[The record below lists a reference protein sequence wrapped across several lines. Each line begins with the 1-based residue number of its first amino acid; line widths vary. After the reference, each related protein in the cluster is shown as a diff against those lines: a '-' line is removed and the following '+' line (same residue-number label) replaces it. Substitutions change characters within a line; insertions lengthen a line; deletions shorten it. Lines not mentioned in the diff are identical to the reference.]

1 MYGWAGKILDIE
13 LSSAQTC
20 QIDTQE
26 YSCKYIGG
34 RGIASRIYLERVT
47 PQVEAFD
54 PKNHLILMT
63 GPLVATGVQG
73 ATRMSLVAKSPMTC
87 TEQFC
92 YGNLG
97 GFFPAELKKA
107 GWDGIVISGKAPG
120 PKYLWIEGNH
130 VELRD
135 GAFLLHL
142 GARGAGE
149 AIKNLHG
156 RKARFLTTGTAGR
169 NLVRSA
175 IIFGSHQSTSTA
187 GFGAVMASKNLM
199 AIVVRGR
206 DRPEVYDHER
216 LKKLNRITVRL
227 SKGLDLSIPPDI
239 TMSGY
244 SNILERISKGG
255 CYQCGLDCIR
265 NRYCYGQRS
274 DLTANRRCQAMEYYL
289 PWKYKQETEPV
300 DTFFHAPD
308 LANDFGLC
316 TFELRN
322 IINWLYT
329 CYQKEAL
336 TEAETGLPLSRI
348 GSREFLEKLLKN
360 IVLREGIGDLLA
372 EGLVRAVD
380 KFPEETR
387 TIVDPKVQPVGEID
401 INMPRS
407 SPVYALLDPMEPR
420 MNRPQVHAG
429 FALTAWM
436 FNKIKPGSNPVTS
449 AVFREIARKF
459 WGSTEAGDFTAC
471 DGKALAAVKIQNRNY
486 VEDSLGLCDFAFP
499 LAYTFSR
506 QDGMGDPDME
516 AKYFKAVTG
525 IDEGEIDICAER
537 IANLQ
542 RVIQLREGRKVPED
556 DFPAGD
562 NFTTPL
568 RSKKPVLVPGPGDE
582 PVDMT
587 GNVLDRD
594 RFIMMLKEYYRLRG
608 WDENTG
614 LPGAETLASLGLKD
628 LTEME
633 DTKCR
638 LK

>member
-1 MYGWAGKILDIE
+1 MYGWTGKILDVN
-13 LSSAQTC
+13 LNTAQIC
-20 QIDTQE
+20 KIDTQQ
-26 YSCKYIGG
+26 YSGKYLGG
-34 RGIASRIYLERVT
+34 RGVASRIYQERVT
-47 PQVEAFD
+47 PRTGAFD
-54 PKNHLILMT
+54 PQNHLILMT

-87 TEQFC
+87 PEQFC

-107 GWDGIVISGKAPG
+107 GWDGIIISGQAPG
-120 PKYLWIEGNH
+120 PRYLWIEDNH

-135 GAFLLHL
+135 GAFLLDQ
-142 GARGAGE
+142 GACGAGE
-149 AIKNLHG
+149 VIKKLHG
-156 RKARFLTTGTAGR
+156 RKARFLTTGIAGK

-187 GFGAVMASKNLM
+187 GFGAVMGSKNLM
-199 AIVVRGR
+199 AVVVRGKG
-206 DRPEVYDHER
+206 RPEVYDPEGV
-216 LKKLNRITVRL
+216 KELNRTTVRL
-227 SKGLDLSIPPDI
+227 SKGLDLTVPPDI
-239 TMSGY
+239 TMSGHGH
-244 SNILERISKGG
+244 ILERIGKGG

-265 NRYCYGQRS
+265 NRYRYGQRS
-274 DLTANRRCQAMEYYL
+274 ELTANRRCQAMEYYL

-322 IINWLYT
+322 MINWLYA
-329 CYQKEAL
+329 CYKKGIL
-336 TEAETGLPLSRI
+336 TDSETGLPLSGI
-348 GSREFLEKLLKN
+348 GSREFLEKLLKS
-360 IVLREGIGDLLA
+360 IAHREGIGDLLA
-372 EGLVRAVD
+372 EGLVRAVE
-380 KFPEETR
+380 KMPEEASAML
-387 TIVDPKVQPVGEID
+387 DPKVQPVGEID

-407 SPVYALLDPMEPR
+407 SPVYALLDSMEPR

-429 FALTAWM
+429 FALTAWL

-459 WGSTEAGDFTAC
+459 WGSTEAGDFSTC

-486 VEDSLGLCDFAFP
+486 IEDSLGLCDFAFP

-506 QDGMGDPDME
+506 EDGIGDPDME
-516 AKYFKAVTG
+516 AKYFTAVTG
-525 IDEGEIDICAER
+525 IDGRELDICAER

-542 RVIQLREGRKVPED
+542 RIIQLREGRKVPED
-556 DFPAGD
+556 DFPAED

-568 RSKKPVLVPGPGDE
+568 RSKRPVLVPGPGDE

-587 GNVLDRD
+587 GNILDRD
-594 RFIMMLKEYYRLRG
+594 NFTGMLREYYQLRG
-608 WDENTG
+608 WDKNTG
-614 LPGAETLASLGLKD
+614 LPGAETLAKLGLKD
-628 LTEME
+628 LMEME
-633 DTKCR
+633 DTTNAV
-638 LK
+638 